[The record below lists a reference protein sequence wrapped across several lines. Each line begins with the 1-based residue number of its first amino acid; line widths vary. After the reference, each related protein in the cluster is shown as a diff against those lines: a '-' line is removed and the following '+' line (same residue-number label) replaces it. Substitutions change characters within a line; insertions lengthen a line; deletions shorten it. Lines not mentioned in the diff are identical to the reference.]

1 MSIGVAVRNEQTRT
15 PEGLLKAAD
24 EALFY
29 AKRSG
34 RNFVA
39 STRDLAARVPNGE
52 RREAALRSVRA
63 RCLERAALIANLRV
77 GFRGIPGCG
86 KSSAGIPSMDCDNGT
101 SCAPRKPF
109 RSNGSKTP

>member
-1 MSIGVAVRNEQTRT
+1 VTVSIGVAVRNEQTRT

-39 STRDLAARVPNGE
+39 STRDLAAARARQANDE
-52 RREAALRSVRA
+52 NAALPLSEPLLNTRR
-63 RCLERAALIANLRV
+63 
-77 GFRGIPGCG
+77 
-86 KSSAGIPSMDCDNGT
+86 
-101 SCAPRKPF
+101 
-109 RSNGSKTP
+109 